1 MAWSDNDGKKQ
12 DPWGNQGGQQGP
24 PDLDESFKKIQNQFK
39 NMFSGGGGTAGET
52 GGGKGFK

>member
-24 PDLDESFKKIQNQFK
+24 PDLD
-39 NMFSGGGGTAGET
+39 
-52 GGGKGFK
+52 